1 MIRFITH
8 AGTYHADDVLSTA
21 LLELITGFEAVDT
34 SKPGYNPEVDSESKI
49 ELLRVNK
56 IEDVKLKLIDFV
68 YDIGG
73 GDFDHH
79 QKDKKVR
86 PNGIPYA
93 AFGLLWAKFAEQEL
107 DLDPDMVQLMDEEFV
122 QYIDQTDNFGQA
134 KYPNQLSALI
144 SANFQAG
151 VPFLDTVHMIKPMLN
166 NLIAQYKEL
175 GEQKKTIEASFDG
188 SRIFQ
193 DLNNHYDIRAFK
205 NTNFIFV
212 IGPSNRGDGVILRSL
227 DSEKYPILDVEGI
240 TPIFIHTGRFTAT
253 YRNEEDAYSVASES
267 IRSKYV
273 KYWHKFHLNLY
284 YSFILL

>member
-8 AGTYHADDVLSTA
+8 SGTYHADDVLSTT

-34 SKPGYNPEVDSESKI
+34 SKSKPDYNPEVDSKGKI

-56 IEDVKLKLIDFV
+56 IEDVKVKLTDFV

-107 DLDPDMVQLMDEEFV
+107 ELHPDMVQLMDEEFV

-134 KYPNQLSALI
+134 KCPNPLSAL
-144 SANFQAG
+144 S
-151 VPFLDTVHMIKPMLN
+151 
-166 NLIAQYKEL
+166 
-175 GEQKKTIEASFDG
+175 S
-188 SRIFQ
+188 
-193 DLNNHYDIRAFK
+193 
-205 NTNFIFV
+205 
-212 IGPSNRGDGVILRSL
+212 
-227 DSEKYPILDVEGI
+227 
-240 TPIFIHTGRFTAT
+240 
-253 YRNEEDAYSVASES
+253 YS
-267 IRSKYV
+267 
-273 KYWHKFHLNLY
+273 
-284 YSFILL
+284 